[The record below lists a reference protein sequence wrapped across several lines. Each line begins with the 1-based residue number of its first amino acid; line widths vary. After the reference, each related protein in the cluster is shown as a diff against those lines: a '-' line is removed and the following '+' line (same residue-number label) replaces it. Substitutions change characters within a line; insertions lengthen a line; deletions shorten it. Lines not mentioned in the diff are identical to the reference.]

1 MNYSL
6 LAWTVVF
13 LSLPSLPSRQVSIDV
28 PREQL
33 NSRETIPAI
42 VANRGKD
49 PVTFCVQ
56 FGQTSKASP
65 SGESELTPIPFLVQ
79 QYSPGKWGTLMIGPD
94 IGSIRALS
102 RSVPANLSLT
112 HSGSL
117 PTAKFAFCCSIGWA
131 TSPISRGS
139 ILLSDLPE
147 SNQNRFLSLTLTTK
161 NRNSLSPRS
170 GNYTATPHPTYLVAP
185 CCRCYF
191 QAGVEFLR
199 GVSSWLLALMICC
212 AAP

>member
-56 FGQTSKASP
+56 FGQTSMASP

-79 QYSPGKWGTLMIGPD
+79 QYSSGKWGTLMIGPD
-94 IGSIRALS
+94 IGSIRAPVTLGPGKSISYPFRVAANGKIRLLLFYWMGDQPDLS
-102 RSVPANLSLT
+102 WEHPPKRP
-112 HSGSL
+112 
-117 PTAKFAFCCSIGWA
+117 
-131 TSPISRGS
+131 SRVES
-139 ILLSDLPE
+139 KPLLIADPNDE
-147 SNQNRFLSLTLTTK
+147 K
-161 NRNSLSPRS
+161 
-170 GNYTATPHPTYLVAP
+170 
-185 CCRCYF
+185 
-191 QAGVEFLR
+191 
-199 GVSSWLLALMICC
+199 
-212 AAP
+212 